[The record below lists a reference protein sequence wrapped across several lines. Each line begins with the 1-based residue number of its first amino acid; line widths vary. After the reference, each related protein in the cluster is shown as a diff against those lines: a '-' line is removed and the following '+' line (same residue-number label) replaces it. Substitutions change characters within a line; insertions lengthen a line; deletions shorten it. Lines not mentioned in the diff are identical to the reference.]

1 MDPHAAPTFSTNAP
15 SLQTLGGLSLGAVQ
29 ELKPLLLLAYLLIK
43 GATPRDRLARLFW
56 PDSSDPRNNLR
67 VSLCKLRGW
76 GVTVTTDGEYLSAEH
91 PSDHLAGAASDNCA
105 EFLRGVELS
114 GVSPE
119 LEEWVFT
126 RREGLAAQAQEAL
139 LREAA
144 RVTDREELLGRA
156 WRVPGAPL
164 PSAGTLARFLSLCRA
179 GTALHGAL
187 SDELAELWDGT
198 LPVQEPLA
206 QALLAGWLEG
216 GVTWLAGDAAQWQ
229 PSLDRV
235 RALLEA
241 DGQRVLN
248 LHVPPGVGGQG
259 PAQEL
264 EDQLTRACRSAAP
277 RTLTVILTGT
287 APALA
292 AALPD
297 TLAGWPDV
305 RFLVLGG
312 VPAAGEGLILTLP
325 DYCDGVMPGRA
336 AGAERTRTRPA
347 GTPLRALLPGGRGPA
362 GLQRRCGQHRPPHGA
377 TGPPRGFLSARPTVR
392 SPTRPDST
400 LGV

>member
-1 MDPHAAPTFSTNAP
+1 MPTSSSQAVP
-15 SLQTLGGLSLGAVQ
+15 LQTRGCLRLGHVQ
-29 ELKPLLLLAYLLIK
+29 EPKPLLLLAYLLIE
-43 GATPRDRLARLFW
+43 GATPRDRLARLLW

-76 GVTVTTDGEYLSAEH
+76 GVTVTTDGDCLSAEH
-91 PSDHLAGAASDNCA
+91 PSDHRTGGACGAGAG
-105 EFLRGVELS
+105 FLRGVELA

-119 LEEWVFT
+119 LEDWVLG
-126 RREGLAAQAQEAL
+126 RREELAAQTQETL

-144 RVTDREELLGRA
+144 PVTDRDELLDRA
-156 WRVPGAPL
+156 WHLPDAPL
-164 PSAGTLARFLSLCRA
+164 PSAATLARFLSLCRA
-179 GTALHGAL
+179 GTALHGSL
-187 SDELAELWDGT
+187 SEELADLWDGT
-198 LPVQEPLA
+198 LPTREPLV

-216 GVTWLAGDAAQWQ
+216 GVTWLAGDAAQWR

-241 DGQRVLN
+241 DGQRVLS
-248 LHVPPGVGGQG
+248 LHVPPGVGGQRH
-259 PAQEL
+259 AQEL
-264 EDQLTRACRSAAP
+264 EDQLTQACRSAAP
-277 RTLTVILTGT
+277 RTLTVILTG
-287 APALA
+287 AAHALA

-362 GLQRRCGQHRPPHGA
+362 GLQRRCGQHRPAHGA
-377 TGPPRGFLSARPTVR
+377 TGPPRGLLSARPTVR

-400 LGV
+400 LGA